1 MNATHERWLEQVCIL
16 CEQTSQQGTQL
27 VSCYG
32 LASAAQADSLAFPC
46 NGSVQD
52 MSLQHDLSSFV
63 VPQQNLIVCTLT
75 RRLPL

>member
-1 MNATHERWLEQVCIL
+1 MNDGGMLLEQVCIF
-16 CEQTSQQGTQL
+16 CEQTSQQCTRL

-32 LASAAQADSLAFPC
+32 PASAAQADSLACPC

-52 MSLQHDLSSFV
+52 MSLHVLSSFV
-63 VPQQNLIVCTLT
+63 VPEQNLIVCTLT